1 MNKEKVLYIY
11 DDKKYFESNI
21 LDWYETFKSALLQ
34 GETINMEKNKI
45 ETPYAIID
53 FVRRRPLFTRK
64 YDIVFKS
71 SRQDD
76 DAKLFAV
83 GIGKN
88 Y

>member
-1 MNKEKVLYIY
+1 
-11 DDKKYFESNI
+11 
-21 LDWYETFKSALLQ
+21 
-34 GETINMEKNKI
+34 MEKNKI
-45 ETPYAIID
+45 EIPYAVID